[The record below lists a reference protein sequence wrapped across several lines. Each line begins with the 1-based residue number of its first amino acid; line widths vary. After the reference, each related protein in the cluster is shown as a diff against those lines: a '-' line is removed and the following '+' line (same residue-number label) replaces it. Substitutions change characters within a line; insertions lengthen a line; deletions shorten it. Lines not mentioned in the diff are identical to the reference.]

1 MKYEKN
7 ERAYELDSATSV
19 AAMLGEGEQVLWQG
33 KPKKS
38 AFILNKVL
46 GMMPIALLWAAVDT
60 ALLVLVFTLDSPGV
74 MRWITV
80 GFVCIHLFPFWLWL
94 SNVITASRRY
104 KNMDYALTNR
114 RVIIRSGL
122 IGIDFESVG
131 YKDIVNVNLRVGLI
145 DRMLKVGDLYFENAQ
160 RGRKNV
166 FFDIENPYEA
176 YKVAQRVVSDIQ
188 TDIVFPNAYRP
199 ESNPGYG
206 TKYRN
211 GGGDG
216 QQ

>member
-7 ERAYELDSATSV
+7 ERSYPLASDSLDAL
-19 AAMLGEGEQVLWQG
+19 LGEGEEVLWRG

-38 AFILNKVL
+38 AYILNKVL
-46 GMMPIALLWAAVDT
+46 YMLPVVLLWLAIDVTLLCVVYILDTPTLVRVFVTCFIAVH
-60 ALLVLVFTLDSPGV
+60 LL
-74 MRWITV
+74 
-80 GFVCIHLFPFWLWL
+80 PFWMWL
-94 SNVITASRRY
+94 SGVITASRRY